1 MIILRICYIKETQE
15 TCDFVK
21 RILIRIKRLFNII
34 EFCKDNE
41 KTIIYLPMF
50 KSNKIAD
57 KKMMKLAKKINKRL
71 YDNDIENVVLSS
83 YLEGNDILKQK
94 LYCQNI
100 NILDGRYLFY
110 LLIPETIEYILK
122 RQKKKIESRRNHFIN
137 KRPYRKQYKNY
148 YIYSS
153 KCKKSKY
160 CYKSY
165 K

>member
-34 EFCKDNE
+34 EFCEDNK

-57 KKMMKLAKKINKRL
+57 KKMMKLAKKINKGL

-83 YLEGNDILKQK
+83 YLEENDILKQK

-122 RQKKKIESRRNHFIN
+122 KQKKKIESRRNYFIN
-137 KRPYRKQYKNY
+137 KRPYRK
-148 YIYSS
+148 
-153 KCKKSKY
+153 
-160 CYKSY
+160 
-165 K
+165 

>member
-1 MIILRICYIKETQE
+1 MRICYIKETQE

-34 EFCKDNE
+34 KFCEDN
-41 KTIIYLPMF
+41 KRTIIYLPIF
-50 KSNKIAD
+50 KSNRIVD
-57 KKMMKLAKKINKRL
+57 KRIVKLAKKINKRL

-83 YLEGNDILKQK
+83 YLAENDILKQK

-122 RQKKKIESRRNHFIN
+122 KQKKKIESRRNYFIN
-137 KRPYRKQYKNY
+137 KRPYRK
-148 YIYSS
+148 
-153 KCKKSKY
+153 
-160 CYKSY
+160 
-165 K
+165 